1 MFKTDEDK
9 LKSLK
14 LRYKDL
20 KQEREPYIK
29 WYKDI
34 CKYISPFS
42 GAFSIDRSYRYIFN
56 DHASYCLDILVSGL
70 ASGSTSPLRP
80 WFRLLPPN
88 EELAKDKDV
97 QRYFGQAQEVLNKI
111 FQRSNTY
118 NSLHVFYQ
126 ELCLFGVAVD
136 LIYDDLENVISHHV
150 LTAGEYC
157 IASNTKGEI
166 DTVYR
171 EFELTVAQ
179 AVKFF
184 DYDKLSDDIKQ
195 EYKNGK
201 LEKKIKFIH
210 AIEPRADRDLKS
222 SLAVDMP
229 YASYYF
235 EEKGDKVLKESGFK
249 HFPALVARWNV
260 TGLNCYGTSPC
271 TRALPDI
278 KQLQY
283 VVERLLKIVDR
294 LASPPVQIPDN
305 ARTSPLNLSADGKN
319 FLPSTNSD
327 NSIKPIFG
335 NDMGFQHLL
344 TIKSDLEEKLN
355 QKFYVS
361 LFLMLQGAQNNRKTT
376 IEVYGLQEEQR
387 LILGQVT
394 ERLAKEVQQ
403 PLVKFTFYKCQ
414 EQGIFG
420 ELPQAL
426 EGYDFEVEI
435 QSVFAQAQ
443 RAVDINAYDRFFSTV
458 QSLSATQPE
467 IIDRINIDG
476 TVDEYAERLGVSYKI
491 LKTEKE
497 AQEIRD
503 ARAQQQQAM
512 AEAEQMQKMGATM
525 QSLAQAQQSG
535 ANASLATQNLDPVED
550 LLM

>member
-1 MFKTDEDK
+1 MFKTDEEK
-9 LKSLK
+9 IKALKRRYDSLVS
-14 LRYKDL
+14 
-20 KQEREPYIK
+20 ERAPWIK
-29 WYKDI
+29 WYRDV

-42 GAFSIDRSYRYIFN
+42 GALNIDRSYKFIFN

-88 EELAKDKDV
+88 EELAKDKEV
-97 QRYFGQAQEVLNKI
+97 QRYFGQAQEILNKI

-136 LIYDDLENVISHHV
+136 LIYDDLENVITHHV

-184 DYDKLSDDIKQ
+184 DFDKLNNTIKEQ
-195 EYKNGK
+195 YKHGQ
-201 LEKKIKFIH
+201 LEKKHTFIH

-229 YASYYF
+229 YASFYF
-235 EEKGDKVLKESGFK
+235 QKDGTKILRESGFK

-260 TGLNCYGTSPC
+260 VGLNCYGTSPC

-278 KQLQY
+278 KQLQFL
-283 VVERLLKIVDR
+283 VERLSRIADR
-294 LASPPVQIPDN
+294 IADPPIQAPDS
-305 ARTSPLNLSADGKN
+305 ARMSPLNISAGGKN
-319 FLPSTNSD
+319 FLPSVNSD
-327 NSIKPIFG
+327 NAVRPIY
-335 NDMGFQHLL
+335 NQDDSFQYL
-344 TIKSDLEEKLN
+344 INMVKDLEEKLN

-394 ERLAKEVQQ
+394 ERLSKEVQQ
-403 PLVKFTFYKCQ
+403 PLVKYTFYKCQ
-414 EQGIFG
+414 ELGIFG

-426 EGYDFEVEI
+426 EGMDFEVEI

-443 RAVDINAYDRFFSTV
+443 RAVDINAYDRFFSTI
-458 QSLSATQPE
+458 QTLSATQPE
-467 IIDRINIDG
+467 VIDRINIDG

-512 AEAEQMQKMGATM
+512 LEAEQMQKMGSTM

-535 ANASLATQNLDPVED
+535 ANASLATQQLEPIED
-550 LLM
+550 VML